1 MSLANDLSSKLWDMA
16 NTLRGTI
23 DASEFKNY
31 ILGILCYKYLSEET
45 FKTVKNVLFMEDASD
60 EEILKEW
67 EDNEEW
73 CKEQLL
79 LSQGCFIERNYLF
92 NKLIEKINKDIFSI
106 EDLSDG
112 INSFNK
118 SFIGF
123 KSEESFKDMFEDLD
137 LTSSKLG
144 KTVKAKNK
152 IISELMIKI
161 DNLTH
166 EYSGDEDILGTA
178 YMILISNFAS
188 SAGQKGGEFYTPT
201 SMSKLLTEI
210 ATVGLDSV
218 RDCLDP
224 TCGSGS
230 LLLTVKQKY
239 PKCNIYGQE
248 LTSSTYN
255 LARMNM
261 ILHGVK
267 YDKFNLKNMNTI
279 EEPIP
284 EDFPKFDICVANPPY
299 ATKWHPDLVSNTD
312 SRYASFGK
320 FAPKKTADFA
330 FVQHILHQ
338 MKEGDSRAAV
348 LLPHGV
354 LFRGS
359 AELTIRKYII
369 KQLNKLDAVIG
380 LPANCFYGTTIPVC
394 LLVFKNERGDNKD
407 NICFIDA
414 SKEFETNKANNYI
427 TDKHIEKIIK
437 AYSERKDIDKY
448 CHIAS
453 IEEIKENDY
462 NLNISRYVDT
472 FEEEEPVDIA
482 ANKKKL
488 AELEAKEKAAL
499 NKVNA
504 FLTELGL

>member
-1 MSLANDLSSKLWDMA
+1 MSLATELSSKLWDMA

-45 FKTVKNVLFMEDASD
+45 FKTITNVLFMEGSSK
-60 EEILKEW
+60 EEISKEW
-67 EDNEEW
+67 EENKKW
-73 CKEQLL
+73 CEEQLL
-79 LSQGCFIERNYLF
+79 LEQGCYIGKDYLF
-92 NKLIEKINKDIFSI
+92 SKLIEKINNDTFSI

-112 INSFNK
+112 IESFNK

-123 KSEESFKDMFEDLD
+123 KSEESFKNMFEDLD

-152 IISELMIKI
+152 IISELMLKI

-166 EYSGDEDILGTA
+166 EYGSGEDVLGTA

-188 SAGQKGGEFYTPT
+188 SAGQKGGEFYTPA

-210 ATVGLDSV
+210 ATIGLDSA
-218 RDCLDP
+218 RNCLDP

-284 EDFPKFDICVANPPY
+284 EDFPKFDVCVANPPY
-299 ATKWHPDLVSNTD
+299 STKWHPEEVNDTD
-312 SRYASFGK
+312 VRYAPYGK
-320 FAPKKTADFA
+320 FAPASKADFA

-338 MKEGDSRAAV
+338 MNEGDSRAAV

-354 LFRGS
+354 LSRGAS
-359 AELTIRKYII
+359 EKKIRKYII
-369 KQLNKLDAVIG
+369 EKLNKLDAVIG
-380 LPANCFYGTTIPVC
+380 LPNNCFYGTSIPVC
-394 LLVFKNERGDNKD
+394 LLVFKNEREENSD

-414 SKEFETNKANNYI
+414 SKEFISDKAMNYI
-427 TDKHIEKIIK
+427 TDEHIKKIVD
-437 AYSERKDIDKY
+437 AYVKRKDIDRF
-448 CHIAS
+448 CHITS
-453 IEEIKENDY
+453 MDEIIENDY
-462 NLNISRYVDT
+462 NLKISDYVDT
-472 FEEEEPVDIA
+472 FEEEESIDIPTVK
-482 ANKKKL
+482 ANIAKHMEESK
-488 AELEAKEKAAL
+488 AIDTELEDYFEQ
-499 NKVNA
+499 
-504 FLTELGL
+504 LGI

>member
-1 MSLANDLSSKLWDMA
+1 MNLAKELSGKLWDMA

-31 ILGILCYKYLSEET
+31 ILGMLCYKYLSEET
-45 FKTVKNVLFMEDASD
+45 FKTVKNVLFMEDSTN
-60 EEILKEW
+60 EEVFKEW
-67 EDNEEW
+67 EENEDW

-79 LSQGCFIERNYLF
+79 LAQGCFIDKKYLF
-92 NKLIEKINKDIFSI
+92 DKLIEKINNDTFSI
-106 EDLSDG
+106 EDLANG
-112 INSFNK
+112 IDSFNK

-144 KTVKAKNK
+144 KTVSAKNK

-161 DNLTH
+161 YNLTSTYGG
-166 EYSGDEDILGTA
+166 EEDVLGTA

-188 SAGQKGGEFYTPT
+188 SAGKKGGEFYTPA

-210 ATVGLDSV
+210 ATVGLESV
-218 RDCLDP
+218 RTCLDP

-230 LLLTVKQKY
+230 LLLNVKQKY
-239 PKCNIYGQE
+239 NDCSLYGQE

-261 ILHGVK
+261 ILHGIK

-279 EEPIP
+279 EEMIP
-284 EDFPKFDICVANPPY
+284 TDFDKFDVCVANPPY
-299 ATKWHPDLVSNTD
+299 SAKWHPENVNNTD
-312 SRYASFGK
+312 PRYASYGK
-320 FAPKKTADFA
+320 FAPASKADLA
-330 FVQHILHQ
+330 FVQHILHLL
-338 MKEGDSRAAV
+338 KNGDSRAAV

-359 AELTIRKYII
+359 SEENIRKYII
-369 KQLNKLDAVIG
+369 EKLNKLDAVIG
-380 LPANCFYGTTIPVC
+380 LPSNCFYGTNIPVC
-394 LLVFKNERGDNKD
+394 LLVLKNDREENKD

-414 SKEFETNKANNYI
+414 SKEFVSGKSMNYI
-427 TDKHIEKIIK
+427 TDEHIDKIVK
-437 AYSERKDIDKY
+437 TYMERKEVDKY

-453 IEEIKENDY
+453 MDEIIENDY
-462 NLNISRYVDT
+462 NLNIPRYVDT
-472 FEEEEPVDIA
+472 FEEEEPIDIPTVK
-482 ANKKKL
+482 ANIAKHMEESKAID
-488 AELEAKEKAAL
+488 AELEDYFKQ
-499 NKVNA
+499 
-504 FLTELGL
+504 LGI